1 MSDFRLIPLRSST
14 DERGHLAIL
23 QDELPFAIRRVFW
36 ISRADGQLRGGH
48 RHHTTRQ
55 ALVAVSGS
63 VTIHMDDGTKRSDI
77 VLDRPDQC
85 LLVEPED
92 WHTMLFGPSSILL
105 VMASTPYDRSEYI
118 DEPYAR

>member
-1 MSDFRLIPLRSST
+1 MSNFTLISLRSVF
-14 DERGHLAIL
+14 DERGQLAIL
-23 QDELPFAIRRVFW
+23 QDELPFPIRRVFW
-36 ISRADGQLRGGH
+36 ISKADGQVRGGH
-48 RHHTTRQ
+48 RHRTTRQ
-55 ALVAVSGS
+55 ALVAVAGS
-63 VTIHMDDGTKRSDI
+63 VTIHMDNGNYRSDI
-77 VLDRPDQC
+77 ILDSSNQC